1 MINTKRTFNEQYD
14 FLCETIGVST
24 EALDLAYGIGGC
36 SEETT
41 NNILQYYTGYHSID
55 QYIECEMKEEEE

>member
-1 MINTKRTFNEQYD
+1 MTRTERTFNEQYD
-14 FLCETIGVST
+14 FLHEIIGVST
-24 EALDLAYGIGGC
+24 EALDLAYGISGC

-55 QYIECEMKEEEE
+55 QYIECEMEDK

>member
-1 MINTKRTFNEQYD
+1 MTFTEQYD
-14 FLCETIGVST
+14 FLNEVIGIST

-41 NNILQYYTGYHSID
+41 NAILRYCTGYNDIE
-55 QYIECEMKEEEE
+55 QYKECEMEEK

>member
-1 MINTKRTFNEQYD
+1 MTFTEQYD
-14 FLCETIGVST
+14 FLNEVIGIST

-41 NNILQYYTGYHSID
+41 NAILFYYTGYRSIE
-55 QYIECEMKEEEE
+55 QYKECEGEE